1 MSAMSAPPASATT
14 RARSGSADPAA
25 RRGVAVLVLLL
36 GGLTALGPFTIDTY
50 LAAFPDIAH
59 DLHSSAGSVQLTLT
73 AALAGLALGQLVV
86 GPLSDRWGRR
96 RPLLLGGA
104 VYTVASLACAVAP
117 SVGVLTACRLVQ
129 GLAGAAGVVIAR
141 AVVRDLYDGV
151 AAVQFFSRLMLVS
164 GLAPV
169 LAPVLGSAM
178 LAVASWRQVFG
189 VLAGLGAAL
198 LAAVV
203 LLYRETLPA
212 ERRTTG
218 GLVATG
224 RILRVL
230 TRDRVLVGYALSAGL
245 AFAAMF
251 AYIAGSPFVV
261 QDVYGAGTAVFA
273 TMFAVNALGLMLMG
287 QVNARLVRRLD
298 PRRILVV
305 ALTVQACAGLA
316 LLAAVVL
323 DPPGSGGPGLA
334 AVLPALFVVVAS
346 LGFVLPNSTALAL
359 ARHPRTA
366 GSASALLGTLQFLI
380 GALAAP
386 LTGGSGAEPLGVV
399 VAAMAVAALV
409 VLLVLTRGPAP
420 VPTPDGHPDVV
431 AP

>member
-1 MSAMSAPPASATT
+1 MSPAPTATAASRMPRTT
-14 RARSGSADPAA
+14 PRGRAA
-25 RRGVAVLVLLL
+25 AVLVLLL

-50 LAAFPDIAH
+50 LSAFPDIAR
-59 DLHSSAGSVQLTLT
+59 DLDASDSSVQLTLT

-96 RPLLLGGA
+96 RPLLVGGL
-104 VYTVASLACAVAP
+104 VYTAASLGCAVAP
-117 SVGVLTACRLVQ
+117 SVGALTAVRLVQ
-129 GLAGAAGVVIAR
+129 GLAGAAGVVLVR

-151 AAVQFFSRLMLVS
+151 AAVQVFCRLMLVS

-169 LAPVLGSAM
+169 LAPLLGSLVLQVATWREVVLA
-178 LAVASWRQVFG
+178 LAV
-189 VLAGLGAAL
+189 LGAAL
-198 LAAVV
+198 VLAVL

-212 ERRTTG
+212 ERRTTEG
-218 GLVATG
+218 MVETG

-230 TRDRVLVGYALSAGL
+230 ARDRVLVGYALAAGL

-261 QDVYGAGTAVFA
+261 QDVYGAGTGTFAAMFA
-273 TMFAVNALGLMLMG
+273 TNALGIMLLG
-287 QVNARLVRRLD
+287 QVNARLVRRYA
-298 PRRILVV
+298 PRRILTI
-305 ALTVQACAGLA
+305 ALVVQALAGLV
-316 LLAAVVL
+316 LLAVVVL
-323 DPPGSGGPGLA
+323 DPPGGGGPGLV

-346 LGFVLPNSTALAL
+346 LGCVLPNSTALAL

-386 LTGGSGAEPLGVV
+386 LTGGGGARPLGVV
-399 VAAMAVAALV
+399 VAVSASGALGA
-409 VLLVLTRGPAP
+409 LLILTRRETE
-420 VPTPDGHPDVV
+420 PTADVV
-431 AP
+431 QPATA

>member
-1 MSAMSAPPASATT
+1 MSALSAPATAPPT
-14 RARSGSADPAA
+14 PRHAA
-25 RRGVAVLVLLL
+25 AVLVLLL

-50 LAAFPDIAH
+50 LAAFPDIAA
-59 DLHSSAGSVQLTLT
+59 DLHTDAGSVQLTLT
-73 AALAGLALGQLVV
+73 AALTGLALGQLVV

-96 RPLLLGGA
+96 RPLLVGGA
-104 VYTVASLACAVAP
+104 LYTAASLACAVAP

-141 AVVRDLYDGV
+141 AVVRDLYEGV

-178 LAVASWRQVFG
+178 LAVATWRQVFA
-189 VLAGLGAAL
+189 VLAGLGAVL
-198 LAAVV
+198 LLAVV
-203 LLYRETLPA
+203 LLYRETLPV

-218 GLVATG
+218 GLAATG

-230 TRDRVLVGYALSAGL
+230 ARDRVLVGYALASGL

-261 QDVYGAGTAVFA
+261 QDVYGASTAVFA
-273 TMFAVNALGLMLMG
+273 TMFAVNALGLMAMG
-287 QVNARLVRRLD
+287 QVNARLVRHFD
-298 PRRILVV
+298 PRRILTV
-305 ALTVQACAGLA
+305 ALTVQAGAGLA

-323 DPPGSGGPGLA
+323 DPPGGGGPGLV

-346 LGFVLPNSTALAL
+346 LGCVLPNSTALAL

-380 GALAAP
+380 GAIAAP
-386 LTGGSGAEPLGVV
+386 LTGGSGAEPLGIV
-399 VAAMAVAALV
+399 VAAMAVGALI
-409 VLLVLTRGPAP
+409 VLLTLTRS
-420 VPTPDGHPDVV
+420 VPSRAHRGDVR
-431 AP
+431 P